1 MEIYRVDGKQ
11 IHANR
16 SWVDSAGTRHPKT
29 WSAQWSADEKKAKGI
44 STVVLQ
50 SFPDQRLYDSRHAD
64 DGSVVS
70 TPKPLDDASKDGVK
84 TPGVRSN
91 LIAEVKSQQASLLA
105 QTDWAIV
112 RKADVGTAIPAA
124 IQSWRDSI
132 RSKATQ
138 METAIANASDT
149 DAVAA
154 LFVHFEGK
162 FPDGEK
168 KGILFDWPELDD

>member
-1 MEIYRVDGKQ
+1 MEIFKVGDRQ

-29 WSAQWSADEKKAKGI
+29 WHTWTAEEKKAKGI
-44 STVVLQ
+44 TSVILQ

-70 TPKPLDDASKDGVK
+70 TPRALDGERGVK
-84 TPGVRSN
+84 AS
-91 LIAEVKSQQASLLA
+91 LIAMVKQQQASLLA

-112 RKADVGTAIPAA
+112 RKADTGNKAVPTN
-124 IQSWRDSI
+124 IQTYRDAI
-132 RSKATQ
+132 RSKATE
-138 METAIANASDT
+138 METAIANAANT

-154 LFVHFEGK
+154 LFLSWDV
-162 FPDGEK
+162 DGNK
-168 KGILFDWPELDD
+168 SGILYDWPVLDD